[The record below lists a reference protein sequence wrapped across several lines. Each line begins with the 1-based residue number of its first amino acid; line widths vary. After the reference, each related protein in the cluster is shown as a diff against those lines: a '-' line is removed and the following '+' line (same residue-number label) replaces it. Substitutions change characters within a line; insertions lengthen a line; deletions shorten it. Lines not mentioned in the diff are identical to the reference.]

1 MDYVLKEH
9 RNALTLVENNKKY
22 AEDFKSLTDVIKS
35 ITDRDLISGF
45 NSDRTKSKSL
55 KSLSTTI
62 NRLIKER
69 LVERGWNRESKI
81 FRPADYKNG
90 AWRLDF
96 TKGKICV
103 EVSFNHGEAAAHN
116 IMKTILASEYNHVEK
131 EFQSEIGVVIVTTSE
146 LKKAGNFDG
155 ANATIEKYL
164 SYLKPYMSY
173 ATSPIVF
180 IGLKAPKTFK
190 IDKETR
196 KTSFV

>member
-1 MDYVLKEH
+1 M
-9 RNALTLVENNKKY
+9 
-22 AEDFKSLTDVIKS
+22 TDVIKS
-35 ITDRDLISGF
+35 ITDKDLISGF